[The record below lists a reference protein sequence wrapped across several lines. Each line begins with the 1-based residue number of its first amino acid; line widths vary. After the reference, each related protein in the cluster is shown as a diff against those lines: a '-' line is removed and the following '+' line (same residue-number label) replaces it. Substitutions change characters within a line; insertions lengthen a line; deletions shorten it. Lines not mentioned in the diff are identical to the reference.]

1 MKKIYLSAFFSIC
14 SIILLAQN
22 ISISDNPLHIADSSA
37 MLDIS
42 SDSKGLLVPR
52 MASTSRMNISNP
64 GTGLMV
70 FDLDSKSFWCY
81 TGANWI
87 EIAGGATTMI
97 SDADGDTRIET
108 EALPDEDAIRFIVD
122 TNEVWKMTEDR
133 LVTPNSSDN
142 IFIGYEF
149 FPGPS
154 EGTRNVGIGGDALH
168 GVDGDEN
175 TAIGSGSSV
184 FSISGDRNT
193 ALGAGTLRLHQSGH
207 HNVALGAY
215 SLQTERYGW
224 GNVAVGTNALSKG
237 NNRSYLVAVGDSAL
251 YNNAGFSPGPTEGWA
266 NTAIG
271 GRSMV
276 SNVEGSYNTAL
287 GYQSLYSNESGDS
300 NVGIGSGALFLS
312 KSGNDNIAIGR
323 HSMYGNETGSANVA
337 MGHQSLQNNISGQ
350 RNVTIG
356 NGAGRLNYSGTSNVF
371 VGASAGRAGTSGSR
385 NVFLGDSTGYNS
397 LGSDNIY
404 IGYHA
409 GSINNVS
416 NRLFLENSDNQSP
429 LIYGEFDDDILGF
442 NAKVGIGTHAPNT
455 HLHIDQTTDA
465 SLTASGLIQLGPTNN
480 ENTVID
486 ANEMQAR
493 NNGAAEDLNFNVEG
507 GDINFG
513 TAAFDQEFEFRYGD
527 VLMSA
532 LGSSD
537 LDRGLKWGEQNGQ
550 STFGFI
556 YDGLGTGDENRLH
569 LREYLGTQS
578 DIMTLKGNGFVG
590 VNQPDPQ
597 TQLHISKVDQIGANP
612 RMLFTNSE
620 SGFTTNDGFEIGL
633 NPSVGPPPLAFVTNN
648 ARIWNNEDAA
658 IQFGTDDLLRMT
670 IDRDGQVGI
679 GTSGPVDSKIHIHKA
694 SASDIPAKIRF
705 TDNITGVGSPITV
718 AGFEVGLTTNQ
729 DGALLHTGPRDILFI
744 TDNLDEQMRIK
755 DNGNVIVHDQ
765 LSVGAS
771 ASQGATVQ
779 IDSDVNNLED
789 PLRVRVGSS
798 TKFMV
803 HDNGSIS
810 MGTSAAASDNNIR
823 ISGRLGVGDG
833 TPDVA
838 LDVVGDINY
847 TGTIT
852 DVSDIRLKE
861 NIVQIPDALQKI
873 LEVRGVYYDHRKIEG
888 MEFPSSTQIGVI
900 AQEVESVFPELVHQ
914 TGEGYKSVDY
924 VSMNA
929 ILIEGMR
936 EQQEMI
942 QQLQSQV
949 ILLIEQVSSLKG
961 IPSKND

>member
-1 MKKIYLSAFFSIC
+1 MKKIYLSVFFSFC
-14 SIILLAQN
+14 SVILIAQN
-22 ISISDNPLHIADSSA
+22 ISISDNPLHVADSSA

-42 SDSKGLLVPR
+42 SETKGLLVPR
-52 MASTSRMNISNP
+52 MSSTNRINILNP

-81 TGANWI
+81 TGATWI
-87 EIAGGATTMI
+87 EIAGGVTSMI
-97 SDADGDTRIET
+97 SDVDGDTRIET
-108 EALPDEDAIRFIVD
+108 EALPDEDAIRFFVD
-122 TNEVWKMTEDR
+122 TNEVWKMTKNR

-142 IFIGYEF
+142 IFIGHVF
-149 FPGPS
+149 TPAPS
-154 EGTRNVGIGGDALH
+154 DGMNNIGIGGDALN

-175 TAIGSGSSV
+175 TAIGSSSSV
-184 FSISGDRNT
+184 FSISGNRNT
-193 ALGAGTLRLHQSGH
+193 ALGAGTLRLHRSGH

-215 SLQTERYGW
+215 SLETERDGW

-237 NNRSYLVAVGDSAL
+237 NNRSYSVAVGDSAL
-251 YNNAGFSPGPTEGWA
+251 YNNAGFNPGPTEGWA
-266 NTAIG
+266 NTAVG

-276 SNVEGSYNTAL
+276 SNVGGSYNTAL

-300 NVGIGSGALFLS
+300 NVGIGSGALYLS

-323 HSMYGNETGSANVA
+323 HSMHSNETGSENVA
-337 MGHQSLQNNISGQ
+337 IGFQSLQNNILGQ
-350 RNVTIG
+350 RNVTLG
-356 NGAGRLNYSGTSNVF
+356 KDAGKQNFSGTSNVF
-371 VGASAGRAGTSGSR
+371 VGASAGRKGTSGSR

-409 GSINNVS
+409 GSTNNVS

-429 LIYGEFDDDILGF
+429 LIYGEFDNDILGF
-442 NAKVGIGTHAPNT
+442 NAKVGIGTQTPNT

-465 SLTASGLIQLGPTNN
+465 GLSASGLIQLGPTTG

-486 ANEMQAR
+486 QNEMQAR

-513 TAAFDQEFEFRYGD
+513 RATIDQEFEFRYGD

-556 YDGLGTGDENRLH
+556 YDGEGTGDANRLH

-578 DIMTLKGNGFVG
+578 DIMTMKGNGFVG
-590 VNQPDPQ
+590 INQPDPQ

-612 RMLFTNSE
+612 KMLFTNGE
-620 SGFTTNDGFEIGL
+620 SGLTTNDGFEVGL

-658 IQFGTDDLLRMT
+658 IQFGTDNLLRMT
-670 IDRDGQVGI
+670 VDPDGQVGI
-679 GTSGPVDSKIHIHKA
+679 GTAGPVDSKIHIHKA

-705 TDNITGVGSPITV
+705 TDNITGVGSAITV

-729 DGALLHTGPRDILFI
+729 DGALLHTGAKDILFI
-744 TDNLDEQMRIK
+744 TDNFDEQMRIK
-755 DNGNVIVHDQ
+755 DNGNVIVYD
-765 LSVGAS
+765 
-771 ASQGATVQ
+771 
-779 IDSDVNNLED
+779 
-789 PLRVRVGSS
+789 
-798 TKFMV
+798 
-803 HDNGSIS
+803 
-810 MGTSAAASDNNIR
+810 
-823 ISGRLGVGDG
+823 RLGIGDA

-838 LDVVGDINY
+838 LDVVGNIHY

-852 DVSDIRLKE
+852 DVSDIRLKK

-873 LEVRGVYYDHRKIEG
+873 LAIRGVYYDHRKTEG
-888 MEFPSSTQIGVI
+888 MDFSQTTQIGVI

-924 VSMNA
+924 ISLNA
-929 ILIEGMR
+929 VLIEGMR

-942 QQLQSQV
+942 QKLQSQV
-949 ILLIEQVSSLKG
+949 NSLITKVGLLKG
-961 IPSKND
+961 AELK